1 MAHDF
6 KKFPE
11 LTNHQMQLYYMD
23 SPHKQITEGI
33 VAWVVGVHDGDS
45 IKLRWSE
52 RNFDFPMRFKDILA
66 PELSQEGGIESRNW
80 LIDQIL
86 GEEVYIQL
94 DPKDRVDKWGRLL
107 GKVIC
112 KGVDITDLIVQ
123 TGHAV
128 AWEDRNLWQT

>member
-33 VAWVVGVHDGDS
+33 VALVVGVHDGDS